1 MVHEGSDGKHSTVPM
16 LFGLHAVML
25 GRQGSG
31 KGTQG
36 VQLARLLVVPHVS
49 VGDVLREAVRSE
61 SPAGRRAQETM
72 ERGGLVDDD
81 LVVSLVAERLAG
93 ADVRSG
99 GFVLDGFPRTVEQAE
114 ALAGML
120 ADATLDR
127 AVVIDVPLEVARA
140 RLLARRVCAGCG
152 RIYSVAQA
160 SGLETW
166 TCGACGGL
174 VRRRADDTDEAVTR
188 RLTLYDEQTR
198 PLLDWF
204 DRHDQLLVVDG
215 VGTSEEVFTRLLA
228 GLWPRIPTDRIA
240 QLAGVSEPVPTEPAA
255 SPADED
261 LSALAVEV
269 VIEVPRGSRNK
280 YEFDHERHVLHLDRR
295 LFSATVYPA
304 DYGFIPETLAE
315 DGDPLDAL
323 VLLEE
328 PVFPGCWVRA
338 RPVGIFWMEDEKG
351 PDAKIICVPLGDPR
365 WDQVRDLDDM
375 AAHLRSE
382 IHHFFDV
389 YKALEPGKSTSTT
402 GFEGREAALGEI
414 AASRARLAHQ
424 QQAGAAASE
433 EVLLEAAPA
442 VGGLLVDIA
451 ARAGPSSRYW
461 RLPRV
466 LRVGRSVP
474 ERATSHSAHRRH
486 HEPCCTAAV
495 AIHSS
500 GSDVWGGPYA
510 LATTCIG
517 GGQGIAA
524 IFEHTN
530 PPGPAARRGAGSG
543 AAFRPAGCRRPGWPG
558 LRARGAARCP
568 GRGKTGRGPRE
579 SPRSRSRR
587 CRSRRGRR
595 SGCAGGPRARQRG
608 PCHGRR

>member
-1 MVHEGSDGKHSTVPM
+1 MIHQGADGKHATVPM
-16 LFGLHAVML
+16 LFGLHVVML

-36 VQLARLLVVPHVS
+36 AQLARLLVVPHIS
-49 VGDVLREAVRSE
+49 VGDVLREAARSGT
-61 SPAGRRAQETM
+61 PAGRRAQETM
-72 ERGGLVDDD
+72 ERGELVADD
-81 LVVSLVAERLAG
+81 LVVALVAERLTA

-120 ADATLDR
+120 ADGTLDR

-152 RIYSVAQA
+152 RIYSVARA

-166 TCGACGGL
+166 TCGACGGQ

-188 RLTLYDEQTR
+188 RLTLYDEQTQ

-204 DRHDQLLVVDG
+204 ARRDQLLVVDG
-215 VGTSEEVFTRLLA
+215 VGTSEEVFSRLLG

-240 QLAGVSEPVPTEPAA
+240 QLAGASEPVPTGPAA
-255 SPADED
+255 AGAAED
-261 LSALAVEV
+261 LSAGAVEV

-280 YEFDHERHVLHLDRR
+280 YEFDHDRHVLHLDRR

-304 DYGFIPETLAE
+304 DYGFVPDTLAE

-338 RPVGIFWMEDEKG
+338 RPIGIFWMEDEKG

-375 AAHLRSE
+375 QAHLRSE

-402 GFEGREAALGEI
+402 GFEGRQAALGEI
-414 AASRARLAHQ
+414 AASRARLEHHQ
-424 QQAGAAASE
+424 RTGEAARQE
-433 EVLLEAAPA
+433 MLREAAPA
-442 VGGLLVDIA
+442 AGGLPVDIM
-451 ARAGPSSRYW
+451 ARGRAER
-461 RLPRV
+461 RV
-466 LRVGRSVP
+466 L
-474 ERATSHSAHRRH
+474 
-486 HEPCCTAAV
+486 AV
-495 AIHSS
+495 A
-500 GSDVWGGPYA
+500 
-510 LATTCIG
+510 
-517 GGQGIAA
+517 
-524 IFEHTN
+524 E
-530 PPGPAARRGAGSG
+530 
-543 AAFRPAGCRRPGWPG
+543 G
-558 LRARGAARCP
+558 LARGSMERI
-568 GRGKTGRGPRE
+568 RG
-579 SPRSRSRR
+579 
-587 CRSRRGRR
+587 
-595 SGCAGGPRARQRG
+595 
-608 PCHGRR
+608 

>member
-1 MVHEGSDGKHSTVPM
+1 MRYIQLVEFDTNHPVHEVQQEGPVARPRAVGYPRRRLAGRGVPMIPQGADGKHAAVPM
-16 LFGLHAVML
+16 LFGLHVVML

-36 VQLARLLVVPHVS
+36 AQLARLLVVPHIS
-49 VGDVLREAVRSE
+49 VGDVLREAARSGT
-61 SPAGRRAQETM
+61 PAGRRAQETM
-72 ERGGLVDDD
+72 ERGELVADD
-81 LVVSLVAERLAG
+81 LVVALVAERLTA

-120 ADATLDR
+120 ADGTLDR

-166 TCGACGGL
+166 TCGACGGQ

-188 RLTLYDEQTR
+188 RLTLYDEQTQ

-204 DRHDQLLVVDG
+204 ARRDQLLVVDG
-215 VGTSEEVFTRLLA
+215 VGTSEEVFFRLLG

-240 QLAGVSEPVPTEPAA
+240 QLAGASEPVPTGPAA
-255 SPADED
+255 AGAAED
-261 LSALAVEV
+261 LSAGAVEV

-280 YEFDHERHVLHLDRR
+280 YEFDHDRHVLHLDRR

-304 DYGFIPETLAE
+304 DYGFVPDTLAE

-338 RPVGIFWMEDEKG
+338 RPIGIFWMEDEKG

-375 AAHLRSE
+375 QAHLRSE

-402 GFEGREAALGEI
+402 GFEGRQAALGEI
-414 AASRARLAHQ
+414 AASRARLEHHQ
-424 QQAGAAASE
+424 APGA
-433 EVLLEAAPA
+433 V
-442 VGGLLVDIA
+442 
-451 ARAGPSSRYW
+451 
-461 RLPRV
+461 
-466 LRVGRSVP
+466 
-474 ERATSHSAHRRH
+474 
-486 HEPCCTAAV
+486 TA
-495 AIHSS
+495 
-500 GSDVWGGPYA
+500 
-510 LATTCIG
+510 
-517 GGQGIAA
+517 
-524 IFEHTN
+524 
-530 PPGPAARRGAGSG
+530 
-543 AAFRPAGCRRPGWPG
+543 RPAR
-558 LRARGAARCP
+558 
-568 GRGKTGRGPRE
+568 
-579 SPRSRSRR
+579 
-587 CRSRRGRR
+587 
-595 SGCAGGPRARQRG
+595 
-608 PCHGRR
+608 